1 MRYELKSIGIWA
13 FVRVSFFLHLI
24 VGFLFGLFYAAMLM
38 LILTVASSGPLDT
51 MSDLPFDMR
60 AVGPL
65 LMIILPIAFAVG
77 GAVMGTL
84 IGVVLIAG
92 YNLIVRMTGGF
103 EFELAATSLPAPGAP
118 ATAVPKPVDPLAFMP
133 PPPPP
138 PGSPTIGPI
147 TPPPT
152 YNPPP
157 PPPSTNWPD
166 SGSPENP

>member
-24 VGFLFGLFYAAMLM
+24 VGFLFGLFYAAILM

-51 MSDLPFDMR
+51 MSDLPFDPR

-65 LMIILPIAFAVG
+65 LMIILPIAFAIG

-84 IGVVLIAG
+84 IGVIIIAG

-103 EFELAATSLPAPGAP
+103 EFEFEATSLQGPGAP
-118 ATAVPKPVDPLAFMP
+118 PAAASRPVDPLSFMP

-138 PGSPTIGPI
+138 GAPTIGPT
-147 TPPPT
+147 TPPPP

-157 PPPSTNWPD
+157 PPPPTTWPD
-166 SGSPENP
+166 RGSSENP